1 MLHIQTTRSWSRR
14 SEGPPKLAAG
24 DNRED
29 LLNRISEALHSPAV
43 RFGLQ
48 NVDPVRERTMPT
60 FIRDAASKSSHSSWT
75 LPILVGII
83 IASLLGFIASRPN
96 GASWVSKAAEAEF
109 AGAELVVS
117 EPAVVEAKKPVRY
130 EAAIANWKRHRSA
143 AKANE

>member
-1 MLHIQTTRSWSRR
+1 
-14 SEGPPKLAAG
+14 
-24 DNRED
+24 
-29 LLNRISEALHSPAV
+29 
-43 RFGLQ
+43 
-48 NVDPVRERTMPT
+48 MPT
-60 FIRDAASKSSHSSWT
+60 FIRDAAINLATVPGT

-83 IASLLGFIASRPN
+83 IASLLGFIACRPN

-130 EAAIANWKRHRSA
+130 EAAMANWKRHRSA